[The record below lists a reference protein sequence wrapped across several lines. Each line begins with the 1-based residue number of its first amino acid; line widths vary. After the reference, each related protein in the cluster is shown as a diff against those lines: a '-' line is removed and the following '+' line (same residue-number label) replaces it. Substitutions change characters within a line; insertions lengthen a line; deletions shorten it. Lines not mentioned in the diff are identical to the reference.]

1 MPLPQIDPVAAW
13 GTWGVTVRLA
23 SGPVEIPALPAAHWL
38 EAAWH
43 GGRSRY
49 VLDLAAPET
58 CDRLSALL
66 MDGDLELDELDR
78 AGRDALEAASGWRW
92 WIAENLMLA
101 YGAVPA
107 LNGELVLRGVRP
119 QVVGIGEWMAAAYAL
134 LVSGREPK
142 EVAAFDQKLVM
153 PPPGVE
159 GADDILEEMAAEL
172 FGQMVYAG
180 ADAAPFPGG

>member
-23 SGPVEIPALPAAHWL
+23 TGPVEIPPLTAAHWL

-49 VLDLAAPET
+49 ILDLAAPET
-58 CDRLSALL
+58 CDELSELLLDGAL
-66 MDGDLELDELDR
+66 DLADLDR

-101 YGAVPA
+101 FGATPA
-107 LNGELVLRGVRP
+107 LNGEMVLRGVRP
-119 QVVGIGEWMAAAYAL
+119 QVVGIGEWLSAAYAL
-134 LVSGREPK
+134 LVRGREAK
-142 EVAAFDQKLVM
+142 DVNAFDQKLVQ
-153 PPPGVE
+153 PPLGIE
-159 GADDILEEMAAEL
+159 GGDEILEEMAAEV
-172 FGQMVYAG
+172 FGQMVFGG
-180 ADAAPFPGG
+180 AAAAPFPGG